1 MQAKGFDMAMRT
13 FPGSAT
19 ALIIVAALLGACG
32 GEAPPATTSMPA
44 APSGPASAP
53 APTTDV
59 TVSGVGFVTPESV
72 LHDPQADVYL
82 VSNIN
87 GMPLDK
93 DDNGFISRVSP
104 AGELLELKWIDG
116 AAANVTLNA
125 PKGLAIDGGRLYVA
139 DIDCVRIF
147 DRTSGAPDGEVCID
161 GASFLN
167 DVAPANGGGVLV
179 TDSGL
184 DANFGPSGTDA
195 VYRIRDGAVET
206 VAADSSMG
214 APNGVIDTSTG
225 PLVVTFMS
233 GEIYR
238 IGADGT
244 RTVLAGPSQQQLD
257 GIVQLADGRVLASS
271 WGDSCIY
278 ALSAGGAMEC
288 VVANVE
294 APADIGVDLERS
306 RVLIPLF
313 NANAVRIQFVP

>member
-1 MQAKGFDMAMRT
+1 MKVRIFHGTPAGLIVV
-13 FPGSAT
+13 T
-19 ALIIVAALLGACG
+19 ALLSACG
-32 GEAPPATTSMPA
+32 GETPPATTSMPA
-44 APSGPASAP
+44 APSSPASAP
-53 APTTDV
+53 TATTDV

-116 AAANVTLNA
+116 AAANITLNA

-139 DIDCVRIF
+139 DIDCVRMF
-147 DRTSGAPDGEVCID
+147 DRESGAPEGEVCID

-195 VYRIRDGAVET
+195 VYRVRDGAVET
-206 VAADSSMG
+206 VAADPGMG
-214 APNGVIDTSTG
+214 APNGVIDTAAG

-238 IGADGT
+238 ISADGT
-244 RTVLAGPSQQQLD
+244 RTVLAGPSQLQLD
-257 GIVQLADGRVLASS
+257 GVVQLADGRILASS
-271 WGDSCIY
+271 WTDSCVY

-288 VVANVE
+288 VVADVE

-306 RVLIPLF
+306 RVLVPLF